1 MAFIA
6 AAVIGGAVFAAGS
19 YMSYQGQKKA
29 AEMEAKGL
37 ENQNNANKYGNSVKR
52 RAMIQ
57 STRMTIGS
65 VATTY
70 ASSGVGSS
78 RTSSQRSIMS
88 SQRTGLARSI
98 KDSGILQRYGDEAVR
113 YSIEAQRGNTFAALG
128 STVAAVGS
136 AVMSF
141 GMAGMG
147 GAATTTTGGTSVNG
161 VSTTFGARGSGAISQ
176 GINMNAVPSTNYT
189 SGFSNVRFS

>member
-1 MAFIA
+1 MAGFTILA
-6 AAVIGGAVFAAGS
+6 VGAVISAAGS

-37 ENQNNANKYGNSVKR
+37 QAQDDANKYGNAVKR

-57 STRMTIGS
+57 NTRMTIGS

-98 KDSGILQRYGDEAVR
+98 KDSGVLQKYGSDAVN
-113 YSIEAQRGNTFAALG
+113 YSIEAQRGNTFSALG
-128 STVAAVGS
+128 GVVTTVGS
-136 AVMSF
+136 AIMSF
-141 GMAGMG
+141 GSMPNG
-147 GAATTTTGGTSVNG
+147 GTTTTLQEIDMNSLPKRRGIVNQ
-161 VSTTFGARGSGAISQ
+161 GSNPMASYMG
-176 GINMNAVPSTNYT
+176 NKY
-189 SGFSNVRFS
+189 